1 MGTRS
6 ISRGINTSHENQKD
20 MTKQRAK
27 LIERGILLVLS
38 VGGIS
43 LLFPVLWAAIYAR
56 PVNDDYSF
64 SYLTHQALV
73 GHTGVL
79 AEALRE
85 VEQIYFSW
93 QGTYS
98 AIFLF
103 SLQPGIYGGYQATA
117 WLLVFSLLIGI
128 LFFHVRVFALVNNP
142 NRRGENLRHGGIIA
156 ILTFLL
162 MIEGMPSIPEGLYWY
177 NGAVYYSF
185 FFSLSLIL
193 LGLLAGVF
201 TGKTKLAGKIV
212 ALFLGAVISGGN
224 YTTALVT
231 LELIFL
237 ALVCSLW
244 KRRER
249 FVFHDPAKLQTW
261 KGSTDF
267 LFLLFVISGV
277 CFAVS
282 MAAPGNQKRADAV
295 GGFSAAAAIGE
306 AFRQAVILIRQY
318 TGLLQ
323 ILFALYL
330 VLFFLLLSGPRNRM
344 KHPVWGLLLGSL
356 LLFLLFVSGL
366 VPPIYGVGNIGA
378 GRQQNIYYYTYLIF
392 LSAECWLVVNCL
404 KSLVREEKWKSV
416 RRCLLLA
423 DAGLLAA
430 MAIFTAVKFDFGQTT
445 SGRAAAALQDGSL
458 TAYAAAYNIM
468 LEQLVQAQGSGA
480 DVVVGRIP
488 STPEI
493 FETLQ
498 LEEDANG
505 WVNMAIARYYGL
517 SSIRTG
523 NEIAQ

>member
-1 MGTRS
+1 MAK
-6 ISRGINTSHENQKD
+6 QQ
-20 MTKQRAK
+20 TKFWEWCVL
-27 LIERGILLVLS
+27 LILCL
-38 VGGIS
+38 GGII
-43 LLFPVLWAAIYAR
+43 LLFPVLRAATCAR

-64 SYLTHQALV
+64 SYLTHQALID
-73 GHTGVL
+73 HTSIL
-79 AEALRE
+79 AAALRE
-85 VEQIYFSW
+85 VQQIYFSW

-103 SLQPGIYGGYQATA
+103 SLQPGIFGNYQVTS
-117 WLLVFSLLIGI
+117 WLLVFSLLFGT
-128 LFFHVRVFALVNNP
+128 LFFSVRIWPLWSDSNQRGESL
-142 NRRGENLRHGGIIA
+142 RRGSMIA
-156 ILTFLL
+156 IVIFLL
-162 MIEGMPSIPEGLYWY
+162 MIEGMPSISEGLFWY
-177 NGAVYYSF
+177 NGAVYYTF

-193 LGLLAGVF
+193 LGLVAGVF
-201 TGKTKLAGKIV
+201 TGTTKLVGKIV